1 MQHLQNEIVH
11 PTSPN
16 IMSSVVCLSLDQSI
30 ALRDDSSVSII
41 DQMEITMFMA
51 LRERIPLSFRTT
63 DDSGNLTELVYI
75 EGIDFQRHQLTLR
88 HMSTSSSSHHNYIR
102 DEDSHLRH
110 AHLLLAMR

>member
-30 ALRDDSSVSII
+30 ALRDDSSVSIM

-63 DDSGNLTELVYI
+63 DDSGNSTELVYI

-88 HMSTSSSSHHNYIR
+88 HMSTSSSSHHNYMR

-110 AHLLLAMR
+110 AHLLLAIR